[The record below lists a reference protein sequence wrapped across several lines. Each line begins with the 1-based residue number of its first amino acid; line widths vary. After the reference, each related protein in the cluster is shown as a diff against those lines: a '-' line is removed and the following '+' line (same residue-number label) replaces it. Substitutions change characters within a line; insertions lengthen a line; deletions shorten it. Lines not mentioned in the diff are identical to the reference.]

1 MYNKNIFLDCSDE
14 KKKSIQLFCEE
25 YKNFLSK
32 GKTER
37 RCVQLS
43 KKLAED
49 NGFVY
54 LDDVIKSGKKIKAE
68 EATSYIQ
75 LIRIKILSYL
85 KLEQNLLLME

>member
-54 LDDVIKSGKKIKAE
+54 LDDVIKRLKQGI
-68 EATSYIQ
+68 SYIQ